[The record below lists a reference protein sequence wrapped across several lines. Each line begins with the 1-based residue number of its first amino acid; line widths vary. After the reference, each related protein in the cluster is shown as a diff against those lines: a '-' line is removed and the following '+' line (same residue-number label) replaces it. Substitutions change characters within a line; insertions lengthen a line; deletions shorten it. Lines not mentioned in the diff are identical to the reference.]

1 MSASNKKNKSKQTT
15 ISKQTP
21 SNDFQQPVEKV
32 PTGFWQNT
40 RLQMYI
46 IAAVGFLLYA
56 NTLANDFC
64 QDDAIV
70 ITDNMFTT
78 QGVSGI
84 SGILQCDTFYGFFK
98 EAGKSQLVAGGRY
111 RPFSLILF
119 AFEYQIFGKNAFV
132 FHLVNILLFAGLCVM
147 LYSLFQ
153 KLFSYNL
160 SAVGGNNYSRL
171 TTDLR
176 PLTTK
181 RIPTT
186 NTIAFFAALLFAVH
200 PIHTEVV
207 ANIKGADEILALLLS
222 VCATLFS
229 LKAFT
234 SKKIPDYLIAGA
246 LFFLALLSKENAI
259 TFLFIVPLIFSFFIT
274 TDVWTAVKQSIPY
287 WVASL
292 IFLSI
297 RSAVI
302 GTQFGGEQLELMNN
316 PFLKFVNGAYIPFDV
331 SERFATIFYTLGKYI
346 LLLVFPQ
353 PLTHDYYPRHI
364 GIMTFS
370 DVGVLLSIIL
380 YAALFVIMIKGWKK
394 RSIFSFSIAYF
405 FITLGIVSNIIFPV
419 GTNMAERFVFMP
431 SVGFCLALS
440 YWLIAVSPKL
450 ISKSYLQIALGIC
463 ILLSIKTFMRNFAWK
478 DNYTLFT
485 TDISV
490 SENSAK
496 LQCSVGGE
504 TLEKM
509 RNEPN
514 ENIRTAGI
522 RDAIGHLKKSLDIH
536 PTYKNPPLLLG
547 NAYYYLNNP
556 DSAIYWYKEAL
567 RFDPNFKDA
576 RQNLSLA
583 YREAGK
589 NAGQQQNLQKSIT
602 LLNQSLSLNA
612 NDGETFSYLGTAY
625 GIAGQ
630 IPKCIESFEKA
641 LSIRYNKNDA
651 DNLITAYKQSGNLEK
666 ARELELK
673 NK

>member
-1 MSASNKKNKSKQTT
+1 MSASNKKFKSKQTT
-15 ISKQTP
+15 AIKQMP
-21 SNDFQQPVEKV
+21 PKDFQLPVLKSQ
-32 PTGFWQNT
+32 TGFWQNT
-40 RLQMYI
+40 RMQMYI
-46 IAAVGFLLYA
+46 IAAVSFLLYA
-56 NTLANDFC
+56 NTLTHDFC

-84 SGILQCDTFYGFFK
+84 SGILKYDTFYGFFK

-119 AFEYQIFGKNAFV
+119 AFEYQIFGKNPFV
-132 FHLVNILLFAGLCVM
+132 FHLVNIVLFAGLCVT
-147 LYSLFQ
+147 LYKLFQ
-153 KLFSYNL
+153 KLFSNPVFKGIDRNDTQKI
-160 SAVGGNNYSRL
+160 SQNPVVNNNS
-171 TTDLR
+171 
-176 PLTTK
+176 
-181 RIPTT
+181 
-186 NTIAFFAALLFAVH
+186 IAFIGALLFAVH

-207 ANIKGADEILALLLS
+207 ANIKGADEILALLFS
-222 VCATLFS
+222 ISATLFS
-229 LKAFT
+229 LKAFS
-234 SKKIPDYLIAGA
+234 SKNISDYLPAGA

-274 TDVWTAVKQSIPY
+274 TDVWTAVKQSAPY
-287 WVASL
+287 WAASL

-316 PFLKFVNGAYIPFDV
+316 PFLKLVNGTYIPFDV
-331 SERFATIFYTLGKYI
+331 TERFATIFYTLGKYI
-346 LLLVFPQ
+346 LLLVFPH

-364 GIMTFS
+364 GIMSFS
-370 DVGVLLSIIL
+370 DVGVISSIFL
-380 YAALFVIMIKGWKK
+380 YAALFYFMIKGWKQ
-394 RSIFSFSIAYF
+394 RSIISFSIAYF

-419 GTNMAERFVFMP
+419 GTNMAERFAFMP
-431 SVGFCLALS
+431 SVSFCLALS
-440 YWLIAVSPKL
+440 YWLIAVSPKI
-450 ISKSYLQIALGIC
+450 ISNNYKIIAISIC
-463 ILLSIKTFMRNFAWK
+463 ILFAGKTFVRNFAWK

-485 TDISV
+485 TDVAV

-509 RNEPN
+509 RSEPN

-522 RDAIGHLKKSLDIH
+522 REAIGHLKKSLDIH
-536 PTYKNPPLLLG
+536 PTFKNPPLLLG

-567 RFDPNFKDA
+567 RFDPKFKDA
-576 RQNLSLA
+576 QQNLSLA

-589 NAGQQQNLQKSIT
+589 NAGQQQNLQKSID
-602 LLNQSLSLNA
+602 LLNQSLSLNP
-612 NDGETFSYLGTAY
+612 NDGETYSYLGTAY

-651 DNLITAYKQSGNLEK
+651 DNLITAYKQSGNVAK

>member
-1 MSASNKKNKSKQTT
+1 MSASNKKNKAKQSV
-15 ISKQTP
+15 INKQPPTK
-21 SNDFQQPVEKV
+21 DFQPLIIKTQ
-32 PTGFWQNT
+32 TGFWQNT
-40 RLQMYI
+40 RLQIYV
-46 IAAVGFLLYA
+46 IAAVAFLLYA
-56 NTLANDFC
+56 NTLTHDFC

-78 QGVSGI
+78 QGISGI
-84 SGILQCDTFYGFFK
+84 SGILHYDTFYGFFK

-119 AFEYQIFGKNAFV
+119 AFEYQIFGKNPFI
-132 FHLVNILLFAGLCVM
+132 FHLVNILLFAGLCVT
-147 LYSLFQ
+147 LYKLFQ
-153 KLFSYNL
+153 KLFSSQWL
-160 SAVGGNNYSRL
+160 GVGSRL
-171 TTDLR
+171 GLENVNQN
-176 PLTTK
+176 PVL
-181 RIPTT
+181 
-186 NTIAFFAALLFAVH
+186 NNNSIAFFAALLFAVH
-200 PIHTEVV
+200 PLHTEVV

-222 VCATLFS
+222 ISALLFS
-229 LKAFT
+229 LKAFNSKNT
-234 SKKIPDYLIAGA
+234 SYYLLAGIS
-246 LFFLALLSKENAI
+246 FFLALLSKENAI
-259 TFLFIVPLIFSFFIT
+259 MFLFIVPLYFSFFIT
-274 TDVWTAVKQSIPY
+274 TNDWTAFKQSAPY
-287 WVASL
+287 WAASV

-316 PFLKFVNGAYIPFDV
+316 PFLKLVNGTYIPFDTA
-331 SERFATIFYTLGKYI
+331 ERFATIFYTLGKYI
-346 LLLVFPQ
+346 LLLIFPH

-364 GIMTFS
+364 GIMSFS
-370 DVGVLLSIIL
+370 DAGVLLSIIL
-380 YAALFVIMIKGWKK
+380 YAVLFVVMIIGWKK
-394 RSIFSFSIAYF
+394 RSLYSFCIAYF
-405 FITLGIVSNIIFPV
+405 FLTLGIVSNIIFPV

-440 YWLIAVSPKL
+440 YWLIAVSRRPLAISYQL
-450 ISKSYLQIALGIC
+450 IAIAIC
-463 ILLSIKTFMRNFAWK
+463 ILFSVKTFMRNFAWK

-509 RNEPN
+509 RTETN
-514 ENIRTAGI
+514 ENIRTSGI
-522 RDAIGHLKKSLDIH
+522 HEAIGHLKKSLDIH

-589 NAGQQQNLQKSIT
+589 NAGQQQNLQKSID

-612 NDGETFSYLGTAY
+612 NDGETYSYLGTAY

-651 DNLITAYKQSGNLEK
+651 DNLITAYKQSGNLAK
-666 ARELELK
+666 AHELELK